1 MRSLLI
7 TAALLCAAG
16 PAAASSIE
24 EMASGTVGSSSVATI
39 SCARCPTLQ
48 PKAKPSYVVPELAPG
63 TERVELKEVD
73 GEMKSLRTEAWL
85 GGSPVVFVNKA
96 SQEAIEAAARNADR
110 PTVADAS
117 AGALPA
123 DTVGIDRSAKTAA
136 VATISH
142 AEPVAASMAADSS
155 RKFDPADFDLRLD

>member
-73 GEMKSLRTEAWL
+73 GELKSLRTEAWL

-96 SQEAIEAAARNADR
+96 SQEAIEAAARNADQ
-110 PTVADAS
+110 PAVADAS
-117 AGALPA
+117 AGA